1 MKNKLKKILFLN
13 KTTTLLL
20 HLCVISKRS
29 LSILLATWSDLDGKL
44 VVVVVEV
51 VVVIII
57 FLQQST
63 VLPCAMRY
71 TKTRERDFFPRKAPR
86 AVFLSPAAVAHWPRL
101 PIFHAN
107 IYSSDCYDFTLLFP
121 LLLLCCCFAS
131 AFPLFQA
138 GGCGML
144 VWLQSSDSDTVG

>member
-1 MKNKLKKILFLN
+1 MATVTNQPFQRQKSRSLIMKNKLKKILLLN

-29 LSILLATWSDLDGKL
+29 LSILLAAWSDLDGKL

-71 TKTRERDFFPRKAPR
+71 TKTRERDFFPR
-86 AVFLSPAAVAHWPRL
+86 
-101 PIFHAN
+101 
-107 IYSSDCYDFTLLFP
+107 SS
-121 LLLLCCCFAS
+121 
-131 AFPLFQA
+131 
-138 GGCGML
+138 
-144 VWLQSSDSDTVG
+144 QSSFSFPSCCRSLASVAYFSCKYLLK